1 MAFPNYC
8 LFSFNL
14 KSFNKKKVL
23 LIEFDAKKPFLLN
36 SNQALASNEIS
47 PNHLSSRLVLLTL
60 HFPKLRILWCSSPS
74 ETAEIFEELKSGC
87 PQPDTEFAMSL
98 KTDQMRDDN
107 ETFVKYNTVLWDI
120 LLKIP
125 GINSKNIKALMDKV
139 TDLCDLCQKT
149 ESELNEIVE
158 NSKNA
163 KLIYEFL
170 DKSKKEAS
178 IFEKEFDFQ
187 DVNDFNVIE
196 KNTNT
201 NPDPS
206 NKKTGKK
213 DIVKIGSNAKQPN
226 AKKKKTK

>member
-1 MAFPNYC
+1 M
-8 LFSFNL
+8 
-14 KSFNKKKVL
+14 

-47 PNHLSSRLVLLTL
+47 TNHLSSRLVLLTL

-87 PQPDTEFAMSL
+87 PQPDAEFAMSL
-98 KTDQMRDDN
+98 KTDQQREDN

-125 GINSKNIKALMDKV
+125 GINSKNIKAIMEKV
-139 TDLCDLCQKT
+139 TNLCDLCQKT

-170 DKSKKEAS
+170 SKSKKDAT

-187 DVNDFNVIE
+187 DVNDFNVAE
-196 KNTNT
+196 KNAATT
-201 NPDPS
+201 NPEPPA
-206 NKKTGKK
+206 KKTGKK
-213 DIVKIGSNAKQPN
+213 ELVKIGSNAKQS
-226 AKKKKTK
+226 KKKKTK